1 MKKTRPLLVLLIAV
15 IACLLMG
22 SFTAFATRY
31 TSTLDISMNSYHEG
45 ATRKYDSGVHNISM
59 TIDHFH
65 TRVDFGSS
73 VDVAVKS
80 SAGWGKSDTHV
91 SGTLFSL
98 V

>member
-31 TSTLDISMNSYHEG
+31 TSTLDISTNSYHEG

-59 TIDHFH
+59 TIDHFILVLILVQVWMLQLNQVPVGEKVIH
-65 TRVDFGSS
+65 MCLE
-73 VDVAVKS
+73 
-80 SAGWGKSDTHV
+80 HC
-91 SGTLFSL
+91 LSL